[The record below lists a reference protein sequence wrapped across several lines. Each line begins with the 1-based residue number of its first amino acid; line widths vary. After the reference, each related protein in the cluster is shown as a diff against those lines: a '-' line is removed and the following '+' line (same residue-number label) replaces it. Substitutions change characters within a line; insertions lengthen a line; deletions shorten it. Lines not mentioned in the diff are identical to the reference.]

1 MRTSRALRL
10 LMSTAL
16 LFAPRLEAAGL
27 LPPDAA
33 VKAILQ
39 ERVDS
44 GRSSGIVV
52 GLQEVTGRRIVAYGN
67 AGSADKPLDGNTVFE
82 IGSVTK
88 VFTAALLADMIGRGE
103 VKPDDPV
110 SKYLPETVRMP
121 ARKGRQITLLDLA
134 THMSGLP
141 RLPGNLA
148 PKDLRNP
155 YADYSVQQ
163 MYDYLSHYDVP
174 REIGEEFEYSNLGV
188 GLLGHALAR
197 KSGLSY
203 EELVKRRILE
213 PLGMNA
219 TAITLS
225 AAMRARLAPG
235 HDAGGDAAS
244 NWDIPTLAGAGA
256 LRSTA
261 NDMLK
266 FLAANLGASDGPLPS
281 ALRETHRVRHAT
293 DTPDV
298 DIGLVWQVLHRFDT
312 EFVLHNGETSG
323 YHSWIGFVKSKEIG
337 VVVLS
342 NSASSIDDIGLHL
355 LDSRFTLAGQP
366 KQRQEV
372 TLDTT
377 LLETYVG
384 EYQLAPTFSITVM
397 REGNAL
403 FLQTI
408 GQSKLTLYAESETE
422 FFLKAVDAQI
432 TFVRGDHGVSG
443 LILHQNGRNA
453 PCRKVK

>member
-1 MRTSRALRL
+1 
-10 LMSTAL
+10 
-16 LFAPRLEAAGL
+16 
-27 LPPDAA
+27 
-33 VKAILQ
+33 VKAILE
-39 ERVDS
+39 ERVNS

-52 GLQEVTGRRIVAYGN
+52 GLLEAIDRRVVAYGA
-67 AGSADKPLDGNTVFE
+67 AGSPDKPLDGNSVFE

-88 VFTAALLADMIGRGE
+88 VFTAALLADMVRRGE
-103 VKPDDPV
+103 VNLDDPV
-110 SKYLPETVRMP
+110 SKYLPETVRIP
-121 ARKGRQITLLDLA
+121 ARKGKQITLIDLA
-134 THMSGLP
+134 TQTSGLP

-148 PKDLRNP
+148 PKDPRNP

-163 MYDYLSHYDVP
+163 MYDYLSHYELPRDV
-174 REIGEEFEYSNLGV
+174 GEEFEYSNLGV

-203 EELVKRRILE
+203 EGLVKKRILE
-213 PLGMNA
+213 PLSMND

-225 AAMRARLAPG
+225 AVMRARLAPG
-235 HDAGGDAAS
+235 HDEGGDAAA
-244 NWDIPTLAGAGA
+244 NWDLPTLAGAGA

-266 FLAANLGASDGPLPS
+266 FLAANLGASDGPLPC

-293 DTPDV
+293 DTPDA
-298 DIGLVWQVLHRFDT
+298 DIGLAWQVLHRFGT
-312 EFVLHNGETSG
+312 EFVLHNGGTGG
-323 YHSWIGFVKSKEIG
+323 YHSWIGFVKSKGIG

-366 KQRQEV
+366 KKRLEV
-372 TLDTT
+372 TLDAN

-384 EYQLAPTFSITVM
+384 EYQLARTFFITVT

-403 FLQTI
+403 FLQAI
-408 GQSKLTLYAESETE
+408 GQTKLPLYAESETE

-432 TFVRGDHGVSG
+432 TLVRGDHGVSG
-443 LILHQNGRNA
+443 LILHQSGRNT